1 MKAPHWANGSCG
13 DRLLR
18 LRGSWT
24 TSSSHAEGP
33 SSRAGLGAAKAGGE
47 ETPRQSGLTGTPSG
61 GERGSPH
68 LPTVRNRSLFPW
80 DTEPPP
86 PPGARSVQTSLP
98 PQPPSEDKP
107 TGRLTP
113 RKNTQAEAGWRR
125 RATSSLKRHP
135 GKRIFRCGLS
145 GRGACSAPT
154 AHSALR
160 SKGPEKDVPS
170 ANPDTCPRTPSLA
183 PGGSWPRIPVG
194 TGICRCRGGQGTGVG
209 AGFWNAGSCASGQQ
223 CGSGAQ
229 THAGLELTRMGL
241 PLLPQPAPA
250 FRRGTCDLLIVQ
262 LSEPRG

>member
-1 MKAPHWANGSCG
+1 MPKAPPPGQGWELRRQVGKRPPGSP
-13 DRLLR
+13 
-18 LRGSWT
+18 
-24 TSSSHAEGP
+24 A
-33 SSRAGLGAAKAGGE
+33 SRAHPPVGKEAPPTSPRSGIEVCSLG
-47 ETPRQSGLTGTPSG
+47 TLS
-61 GERGSPH
+61 
-68 LPTVRNRSLFPW
+68 
-80 DTEPPP
+80 PPP